1 MKFYRLG
8 DIPFRRDDLVFK
20 APVTG
25 VLIWCCVYS
34 GIAIALL
41 RFGISGAKIA
51 GLNLPSGLVFYGGAA
66 VFGLL
71 GWAAWGQFRARRKPS
86 NWLLRCQAGG
96 VLIKYR
102 SYQNWR
108 CPADDVQAVGID
120 DSEIAEVRLV
130 REQRTVPGLGGKGN
144 QQVQRLTF
152 LVFRLVNADTSALE
166 ARLLA
171 EQKAEPP
178 GLFKTIYRDYPVAV
192 LPGGIIQLRWSFSG
206 GYKISP
212 SPNRA
217 MEYLS
222 GRVKIAGPDATKIDL
237 TRPGQPGPEA
247 GDAQILK
254 LARSGD
260 TLGAVKLTRQLY
272 GSTLDEAV
280 AYVEKL
286 QSGVDG

>member
-8 DIPFRRDDLVFK
+8 DVPFRSDDLVFK
-20 APVTG
+20 APATG

-51 GLNLPSGLVFYGGAA
+51 GLSLPSGLVFYGGAA

-71 GWAAWGQFRARRKPS
+71 GWAAWGQFRTRRKPS

-102 SYQNWR
+102 SFQNWR
-108 CPADDVQAVGID
+108 CLADDVQVVGFD
-120 DSEIAEVRLV
+120 YSEIAEVRRV
-130 REQRTVPGLGGKGN
+130 QEQRTAPGLGGEGN
-144 QQVQRLTF
+144 QQDQNFTLLR
-152 LVFRLVNADTSALE
+152 FRLVNTDTSALE

-178 GLFKTIYRDYPVAV
+178 GRFKTIYRDYPVEV
-192 LPGGIIQLRWSFSG
+192 LPGGIVQLRWSRSG
-206 GYKISP
+206 GYKIHP
-212 SPNRA
+212 SLNEA
-217 MEYLS
+217 VEYL
-222 GRVKIAGPDATKIDL
+222 GRRVKTAPAGLTKTDL
-237 TRPGQPGPEA
+237 TRSGQPGPEA

-260 TLGAVKLTRQLY
+260 PWAR
-272 GSTLDEAV
+272 
-280 AYVEKL
+280 
-286 QSGVDG
+286 